1 MLGCFKLINSSKS
14 NPPLIADHVHPE
26 HGGLQRPG
34 DASRGR
40 IHALP
45 RPPQGHHTRFV
56 QRCLRQRGC
65 VISASGFTQPRAN
78 LSNQLQCDCSSH
90 RPRAPPAHPRRPGG
104 DGLVRLRRLR
114 RRPQD
119 APPLPHDDRLR
130 PLGSGVQGH
139 NRTLKLFTKH
149 NNVELVA

>member
-65 VISASGFTQPRAN
+65 VISASGFTQPTAHCNVIVPATDLAHHLRIRADLEAMVSSGYDASDAGHKTLL
-78 LSNQLQCDCSSH
+78 LSLMMTACDLS
-90 RPRAPPAHPRRPGG
+90 
-104 DGLVRLRRLR
+104 D
-114 RRPQD
+114 
-119 APPLPHDDRLR
+119 
-130 PLGSGVQGH
+130 QGC
-139 NRTLKLFTKH
+139 RTQSTLKAIFRKC
-149 NNVELVA
+149 